1 MSILKKLF
9 GGGAGKAGADAI
21 VSEIEHKGFRIQA
34 APKKEGGQFR
44 VAAIITKEI
53 DGEDKEHRL
62 IRADMC
68 STAEDAAD
76 IAIRKSKQFID
87 ERGDRVFD

>member
-9 GGGAGKAGADAI
+9 GGASGGGEAV
-21 VSEIEHKGFRIQA
+21 VSETEYKGYRIQT

-44 VAAIITKEI
+44 VAAIITRQV
-53 DGEDKEHRL
+53 DGEEKEHRL

-68 STAEDAAD
+68 TTADDAAE
-76 IAIRKSKQFID
+76 IALRKSKQFID